1 MNTSFLSLYLKAR
14 SGHRKTFIP
23 YMSLFEC
30 QMEKVDILVIGAGV
44 VGLAIASELARRDR
58 DLFIVEREE
67 RYGMGAS
74 SRNSE
79 VIHAGIYYPKG
90 SLKAELCVKGNRMLY
105 SICREN
111 RIPHKRLGKLIVAT
125 NEGEMKTIEG
135 LYRQGREN
143 GAEGLEMIDEEGVH
157 RLEPEVRAI
166 GAIYSPS
173 TGILD
178 AHALMDHFYWKARR
192 KSGLDPLVLG
202 TEVVAIEPKGD
213 GYRVE
218 MVGVEG
224 RASVE
229 AGVVINSAGL
239 HADRVAE
246 MVGIDVDGE
255 GYRIHPCKGD
265 YFSLSGRPP
274 VRMLIYP
281 EPPKGGAGL
290 GIHATPDLTG
300 RIKFGP
306 NAYYVKEI
314 NYRVES
320 EVEGFWR
327 DIIKYLPSIRKEDL
341 HPDMA
346 GIRAKLQGPGQPFR
360 DFIIRHE
367 EDKGFPGFINLIGI
381 ESPGLTSS
389 PAIAEMVKDM
399 VEEILS

>member
-1 MNTSFLSLYLKAR
+1 
-14 SGHRKTFIP
+14 
-23 YMSLFEC
+23 
-30 QMEKVDILVIGAGV
+30 MEKVDVLIVGAGV

-67 RYGMGAS
+67 RYGMEAS

-105 SICREN
+105 AICREN

-125 NEGEMKTIEG
+125 NEEEMKTIMD

-143 GAEGLEMIDEEGVH
+143 GAEGLEVIDEEGV
-157 RLEPEVRAI
+157 RRFEPEVRAI

-178 AHALMDHFYWKARR
+178 AHALMDHFYRKARR
-192 KSGLDPLVLG
+192 NSGVDPLILG
-202 TEVVAIEPKGD
+202 TEVVDVEQRGD

-218 MVGVEG
+218 MLGAGE

-229 AGVVINSAGL
+229 TRVLINSAGL

-246 MVGIDVDGE
+246 MVGIDVERE

-274 VRMLIYP
+274 VKMLIYP

-306 NAYYVKEI
+306 NAYYVKEL
-314 NYRVES
+314 NYKVES
-320 EVEGFWR
+320 DPEEFWR
-327 DIIKYLPSIRKEDL
+327 DITKYLPSIRKEDL

-360 DFIIRHE
+360 DFVIRHE
-367 EDKGFPGFINLIGI
+367 EDKGLPGFINLIGI
-381 ESPGLTSS
+381 ESPGLTAS
-389 PAIAEMVKDM
+389 PAIAEMVKGM